1 MILTLKQTTAL
12 DLLEDHESEVTE
24 VLFGGGAGGGKS
36 GLGCYHL
43 VKNAIKYPGSR
54 WLMGREELQNLKE
67 TTLVTLWDILR
78 MQNVPATAYRY
89 YEQKKRIDFK
99 NGSAI
104 LLREL
109 KYEPSDKDFDSL
121 GSLEVTGGFID
132 EIPRIVQKAWQVVK
146 SRIRYKLDHWCHRC
160 GRLNH
165 PAKGKR
171 GQPDHPGNE
180 VLRHDD
186 TGKPVLWR
194 CRQCGTITSGLR
206 PKLLGSC
213 NPSKTWVYRYFY
225 KPNKEG
231 TLPAHKAFVPSLL
244 SDNPHVSA
252 HYRQSLLDLDKA
264 SLQRLLLGNW
274 EYDDD
279 PDALMH
285 FDAINDLFQ
294 NQHVPATGKRYITAD
309 VSRFGGDT
317 IRLGVWDGW
326 RCVKRVKK
334 AKQSTTQTAADIRA
348 LATEYRV
355 PMSQVLVDEDGVGG
369 GVLDQLPGAKGF
381 LNGSRPLPNPHAK
394 TFEERKRAENF
405 EHLKAQCTYGLAG
418 KVNAAEV
425 WIMDATEEEQQFI
438 TEELEQVKRKDA
450 DKDGKLRIVPKD
462 VVKQALGRSPDT
474 SDMLMMRFWFELKPA
489 GSGYDW

>member
-1 MILTLKQTTAL
+1 MVLTLKQTRAL
-12 DLLEDHESEVTE
+12 DLLEDHTSPITE
-24 VLFGGGAGGGKS
+24 INYGGGAGGGKS
-36 GLGCYHL
+36 GLGCYWIL
-43 VKNAIKYPGSR
+43 KNCYKYPGSR
-54 WLMGREELQNLKE
+54 WLLGRAELATLKE
-67 TTLVTLWDILR
+67 TTLVTLWDVMRL
-78 MQNVPATAYRY
+78 QNIPASAYRY
-89 YEQKKRIDFK
+89 YEQKKRIDFP

-104 LLREL
+104 LLFDL
-109 KYEPSDKDFDSL
+109 KYEPSDKEFDSL
-121 GSLEVTGGFID
+121 GSLEITGGFID
-132 EIPRIVQKAWQVVK
+132 EIPQIVQKAWQVVK
-146 SRIRYKLDHWCHRC
+146 SRIRYHLDHWCHQC

-165 PAKGKR
+165 PAKGKK
-171 GQPDHPGNE
+171 GQPDYPGNE
-180 VLRHDD
+180 VLQHDE
-186 TGKPVLWR
+186 TGKAVLWH
-194 CRQCGTITSGLR
+194 CRQCGATTSGLR

-225 KPNKEG
+225 KPSKEG
-231 TLPAHKAFVPSLL
+231 TLDAHKAFVPALL

-252 HYRQSLLDLDKA
+252 HYRESLLTLDKA
-264 SLQRLLLGNW
+264 SKQRLLFGNW

-285 FDAINDLFQ
+285 YDAIGDLFR
-294 NQHVPATGKRYITAD
+294 NEHVPPSGKRYITAD

-317 IRLGVWDGW
+317 IRIGVWDGW
-326 RCVKRVKK
+326 RCIKRVKK

-355 PMSQVLVDEDGVGG
+355 PMSHVVVDEDGVGG

-405 EHLKAQCTYGLAG
+405 EHLKAQCSYGLAQ

-425 WIMDATEEEQQFI
+425 WIMDASEEEQQLI

-462 VVKQALGRSPDT
+462 IVKQALGRSPDT
-474 SDMLMMRFWFELKPA
+474 SDMLMMRYWFELKPA